1 MVSFVSLA
9 AMPTLSSALDPR
21 SVIVLAGVM
30 GLLMSLVMFSMRRSY
45 PSGIRGLRE
54 WTLAP
59 LLCFASTVLFAMRGV
74 LPDMLT
80 IPLANMVLFQG
91 CITYY
96 AGSQLFLGHAR
107 NTRGWSIVTLVLGA
121 VLFWYSQ
128 FQPDYTVRLAVF
140 TVTISVLFAVHA
152 RLYLRHPLSHLG
164 LRVMTGLLLLQ
175 ATVAGL
181 RFVTVLFGAA
191 GSDLLQPSW
200 LQVVYIVMYSF
211 TALLMSIAGVLMATD
226 RVRVE
231 FEFMATHDPLTG
243 VLNRRALF
251 AQSKK
256 AFERSQRGEAPMALL
271 MLDADHFKRINDAF
285 GHQTGD
291 EVLRELAQRL
301 QDPLPASAHLGRYG
315 GEEFLAVLPGLTPDA
330 AHALAERLREG
341 LTRPFEAGSRL
352 ADAGIER
359 LTVSIGMA
367 AFQGASDTLDAML
380 ARADAALYRAKAAGR
395 NRVEVA

>member
-1 MVSFVSLA
+1 
-9 AMPTLSSALDPR
+9 MPTLSSALDPR

-45 PSGIRGLRE
+45 PSSIRGLRE

-59 LLCFASTVLFAMRGV
+59 LMCFGSTVLFAMRGV
-74 LPDMLT
+74 LPDVLT

-96 AGSQLFLGHAR
+96 AGSQLFLGHER
-107 NTRGWSIVTLVLGA
+107 DTRGWSIVTLVLGA

-128 FQPDYTVRLAVF
+128 FQPDYTMRLAVF
-140 TVTISVLFAVHA
+140 TVTISVLFAFHA
-152 RLYLRHPLSHLG
+152 QLYLRHRLSHLG
-164 LRVMTGLLLLQ
+164 MRVMTGLLLLQ

-200 LQVVYIVMYSF
+200 LQVIYIVMYSF

-226 RVRVE
+226 RVRIE
-231 FEFMATHDPLTG
+231 FEFLASHDPLTG

-251 AQSKK
+251 AQGEK
-256 AFERSQRGEAPMALL
+256 AFARSRRGEAPMALL

-301 QDPLPASAHLGRYG
+301 QEPLPAAARLGRYG
-315 GEEFLAVLPGLTPDA
+315 GEEFLAVLPGLAPDA

-341 LTRPFEAGSRL
+341 LARPFEAGSPL
-352 ADAGIER
+352 AGVGIDR

-367 AFQGASDTLDAML
+367 AFQGPGDTLDAML

>member
-1 MVSFVSLA
+1 M
-9 AMPTLSSALDPR
+9 SSALDPR

-45 PSGIRGLRE
+45 PAGIRGLRE

-59 LLCFASTVLFAMRGV
+59 LICFGSTVLFAMRGV
-74 LPDMLT
+74 LPDVLT
-80 IPLANMVLFQG
+80 VPLANMVLFQG

-107 NTRGWSIVTLVLGA
+107 DTRGWSLVTLLLGA
-121 VLFWYSQ
+121 VLFWYSH
-128 FQPDYTVRLAVF
+128 FQPDYTMRLAVF
-140 TVTISVLFAVHA
+140 TLTISLLFAAHA
-152 RLYLRHPLSHLG
+152 RLYLRHSLAQLG

-181 RFVTVLFGAA
+181 RFMTVLLGAA
-191 GSDLLQPSW
+191 GTDLLQPSW
-200 LQVVYIVMYSF
+200 MQVVYIVMYSF

-226 RVRVE
+226 RVRME

-251 AQSKK
+251 AQSQK
-256 AFERSQRGEAPMALL
+256 AFARSQRGEVPMALL

-291 EVLRELAQRL
+291 AVLRELAQRL
-301 QDPLPASAHLGRYG
+301 QEPLPAAAHFGRYG

-330 AHALAERLREG
+330 AHAVAERLREG
-341 LTRPFEAGSRL
+341 LARPFDAGSPL
-352 ADAGIER
+352 AAVGIDK